1 MEILINLPF
10 FPGFDDEASYSLY
23 EYPDPGDRAIEEIM
37 YSIEEMGLDELIT
50 ERDLYFDQDR
60 YEAAAK
66 SAWIEE
72 WKKQAPKNVVK
83 SVIAESGGRF
93 NANYAYA
100 HVTLVDGWQDVMSAF
115 MQDNE
120 TWLKEDC
127 GLEEDFDNWPKYLF
141 EDQDEERIADMIGF
155 MMLQDNDEIRMD
167 LIGEVFNKV
176 SADSYVFLDE
186 WRLGKLLDEGDEPD
200 EEMRVLNNVKK
211 WYVALTADDSVGDEF
226 IKPIL
231 DSILDF
237 VRDKYECEWYKN
249 YLGTKKITF
258 DGPTNYKETGDIT
271 YEDISDFMSG
281 AWNNFLTHRLIV
293 GHTERQ
299 DRFTAFIRDYPLE
312 ILDWLKDSLPYTF
325 YKGLA
330 KGGEYELYGFSKDEF
345 IDILSDIDNSEEK
358 GVFEYAAVLEENYGI
373 DYAVDY
379 LKALDWHYWYWEE
392 LIDHSNG
399 TAIFII
405 EMLSR
410 AASLSDN
417 SELEEDI
424 RHLGDLAITRK
435 DGRFGLDFSIKMYAR
450 LADMWKKGLIG
461 DDWLVDKD
469 CDDGLA
475 CQIDYEWG
483 DVNWGADGY
492 PECPDEHF
500 MRVWLIKLL
509 ESNFANDIADYL
521 KPLLEMV
528 LQKEK
533 DHNWE
538 TGKKAIES
546 FLAKTSNK

>member
-1 MEILINLPF
+1 M
-10 FPGFDDEASYSLY
+10 
-23 EYPDPGDRAIEEIM
+23 
-37 YSIEEMGLDELIT
+37 
-50 ERDLYFDQDR
+50 
-60 YEAAAK
+60 
-66 SAWIEE
+66 
-72 WKKQAPKNVVK
+72 VK

-271 YEDISDFMSG
+271 YEDLSNFMDG
-281 AWNNFLTHRLIV
+281 DWGNFLNHRLKV

-299 DRFTAFIRDYPLE
+299 DRFTAFMRDYPLE
-312 ILDWLKDSLPYTF
+312 VLNWMKGAIPYYF
-325 YKGLA
+325 YEGLA
-330 KGGEYELYGFSKDEF
+330 KGGEYELYGCSKDEF
-345 IDILSDIDNSEEK
+345 LDFLRSYTADEQVE
-358 GVFEYAAVLEENYGI
+358 GFGYAAVLEEEYGI
-373 DYAVDY
+373 DYAVEYLLELDCYSLWEYPEDTAVFILSLLTKAVEHEDNFHALKILAYYRLCPPSDSFNIDVDLSIEMYSRLAVMWNEGLISDSWLTDDSYGLAAIIDY
-379 LKALDWHYWYWEE
+379 TWGDDMWEE
-392 LIDHSNG
+392 
-399 TAIFII
+399 
-405 EMLSR
+405 
-410 AASLSDN
+410 
-417 SELEEDI
+417 
-424 RHLGDLAITRK
+424 
-435 DGRFGLDFSIKMYAR
+435 
-450 LADMWKKGLIG
+450 
-461 DDWLVDKD
+461 DD
-469 CDDGLA
+469 
-475 CQIDYEWG
+475 
-483 DVNWGADGY
+483 Y
-492 PECPDEHF
+492 PDCPDEDVHWI
-500 MRVWLIKLL
+500 WLLRLL
-509 ESNFANDIADYL
+509 ETDFANDIADYL

-528 LQKEK
+528 LEREK
-533 DHNWE
+533 NHNWE

-546 FLAKTSNK
+546 FLAKASNK

>member
-1 MEILINLPF
+1 MEISIQLPF
-10 FPGFDDEASYSLY
+10 FPGFDDEAYYSLY

-100 HVTLVDGWQDVMSAF
+100 HVTLVDGWQDVISAF

-271 YEDISDFMSG
+271 YEDLSNFMDG
-281 AWNNFLTHRLIV
+281 DWGNFLNHRLKV

-299 DRFTAFIRDYPLE
+299 DRFTAFMRDYPLE
-312 ILDWLKDSLPYTF
+312 VLNWMKGAIPYYF
-325 YKGLA
+325 YEGLA
-330 KGGEYELYGFSKDEF
+330 KGGEYELYGCSKDEF
-345 IDILSDIDNSEEK
+345 LDFLRSYTADEQVE
-358 GVFEYAAVLEENYGI
+358 GFGYAAVLEEEYGI
-373 DYAVDY
+373 DYAVEYLLELDCYSLWEYPEDTAVFILSLLTKAVEHEDNFHALKILAYYRLCPPSDSFNIDVDLSIEMYSRLAVMWNEGLISDSWLTDDSYGLAAIIDY
-379 LKALDWHYWYWEE
+379 TWGDDMWEE
-392 LIDHSNG
+392 
-399 TAIFII
+399 
-405 EMLSR
+405 
-410 AASLSDN
+410 
-417 SELEEDI
+417 
-424 RHLGDLAITRK
+424 
-435 DGRFGLDFSIKMYAR
+435 
-450 LADMWKKGLIG
+450 
-461 DDWLVDKD
+461 DD
-469 CDDGLA
+469 
-475 CQIDYEWG
+475 
-483 DVNWGADGY
+483 Y
-492 PECPDEHF
+492 PDCPDEDVHWI
-500 MRVWLIKLL
+500 WLLRLL
-509 ESNFANDIADYL
+509 ETDFANDIADYL

-528 LQKEK
+528 LEREK
-533 DHNWE
+533 NHNWE

-546 FLAKTSNK
+546 FLAKASNK